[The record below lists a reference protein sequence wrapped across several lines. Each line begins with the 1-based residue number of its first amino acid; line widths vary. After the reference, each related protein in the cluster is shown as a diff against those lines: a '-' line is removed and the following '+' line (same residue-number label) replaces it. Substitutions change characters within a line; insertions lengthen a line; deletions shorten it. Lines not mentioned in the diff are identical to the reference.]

1 MTAYVLLPLTMT
13 AAIDVDGIVKQ
24 FGDFTAVNGI
34 SFSRRRRA
42 RSSAC
47 SARTA
52 PASRR

>member
-1 MTAYVLLPLTMT
+1 MN
-13 AAIDVDGIVKQ
+13 AIEVREIVKK

-34 SFSRRRRA
+34 SFAVEGA
-42 RSSAC
+42 RSSGC